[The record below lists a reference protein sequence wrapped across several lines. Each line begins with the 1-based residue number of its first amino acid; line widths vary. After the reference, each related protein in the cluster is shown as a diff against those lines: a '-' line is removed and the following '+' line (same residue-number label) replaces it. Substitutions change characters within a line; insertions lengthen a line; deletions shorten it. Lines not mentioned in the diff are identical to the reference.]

1 MNPRITLA
9 AAAVTTLFTCAAQA
23 VEVDDAVI
31 VVTATRLSGKD
42 TEATFAS
49 EVHTRQQIE
58 QSAAATL
65 FDYFAQHTSVQIAP
79 TFGNKHAPKIDMRG
93 YGIGDGYQNIV
104 VSIDG
109 IRQNNIDISTPLIGS
124 IPLADIERIEIT
136 KGSGSVLF
144 GDGAAAGTIQ
154 IFTKKHTGGKIDVS
168 VGNYGAFN
176 STATA
181 GIKKER
187 FALDASASRS
197 NFDGYSAE
205 DNTGHSDRSTN
216 DNWRVSAAVMPT
228 DILRVK
234 LGAGSTRID
243 TRYAGSLSQQQLDA
257 DPSQND
263 GSPYTHQKFES
274 DHQRIGAELWL
285 NQSLKLTADHQRED
299 KKSEFVSSFLADYES
314 ANTDFALSY
323 QNEQSSLLLGAQ
335 KFDGSRTDNFSTA
348 RTSKDNLA
356 YFAQGQHKVGDLT
369 ISAGFRKEKVE
380 YTYAPVGA
388 APAQADHKLR
398 AADIGLNFK
407 INEQVSLFTNLN
419 RAYQA
424 PDIDRFFSGGGNFNA
439 FIDPMRVNTLNVGVN
454 HISSGN
460 RLKVTAFRANLKNE
474 IYYFNTGSFFTS
486 FNTNIDESHKYGV
499 EIQDIWRATN
509 ALTAKV
515 NYAWTQAIIDAED
528 SGGGAFNGKD
538 LPGVS
543 RHSLNLGLS
552 YQFDA
557 RTTASLVQ
565 AWRSST
571 WAADDFD
578 NNNTQ
583 KQRAYA
589 STDFSVQHRV
599 KDDLELFATVE
610 NLFARTN
617 GVWVRDDAV
626 YPVSF
631 TRNWRVGVRASF

>member
-1 MNPRITLA
+1 MYPRFSLA
-9 AAAVTTLFTCAAQA
+9 ALAVASLFTLPAIGA
-23 VEVDDAVI
+23 ESTDEAVI
-31 VVTATRLSGKD
+31 VVTATRLATKD
-42 TEATFAS
+42 TEATFATEIHS
-49 EVHTRQQIE
+49 RQQIE

-65 FDYFAQHTSVQIAP
+65 FDYFAQQTSVQIAP
-79 TFGNKHAPKIDMRG
+79 SFGNKHTPKIDMRG
-93 YGIGDGYQNIV
+93 YGIGDGFQNIV

-109 IRQNNIDISTPLIGS
+109 IRQNNIDLSTPLIGS

-154 IFTKKHTGGKIDVS
+154 IFTRKHTGGKIDVS
-168 VGNYGAFN
+168 AGNYGAFN

-181 GIKKER
+181 GLKKER

-205 DNTGHSDRSTN
+205 DSTGHSDRSTA
-216 DNWRVSAAVMPT
+216 DNWRIGAAVTPT
-228 DILRVK
+228 EALRIK

-243 TRYAGSLSQQQLDA
+243 TRYADSLTLQQFDA
-257 DPSQND
+257 EPGQNN
-263 GSPYTHQKFES
+263 GSPYTHQKFEA
-274 DHQRIGAELWL
+274 DHQRIGAEAWL
-285 NQSLKLTADHQRED
+285 NQSIKLSADHQRED
-299 KKSEFVSSFLADYES
+299 KKSEFVGSFVADYET
-314 ANTDFALSY
+314 ANTELALSY
-323 QNEQSSLLLGAQ
+323 QGEQSSLLVGAQ

-348 RTSKDNLA
+348 KTSKDNLA
-356 YFAQGQHKVGDLT
+356 YFAQGQHQIGALT
-369 ISAGFRKEKVE
+369 VSAGFRQETVE
-380 YTYAPVGA
+380 YTHA
-388 APAQADHKLR
+388 AAQADHKLN

-407 INEQVSLFTNLN
+407 FDEQLSLFANLN

-424 PDIDRFFSGGGNFNA
+424 PDIDRFFNFGGSFNA
-439 FIDPMRVNTLNVGVN
+439 FIEPMRVNTLNIGVN
-454 HISSGN
+454 HVGADN

-474 IYYFNTGSFFTS
+474 IYFEPFT
-486 FNTNIDESHKYGV
+486 FTNTNIDKSHKYGV
-499 EIQDIWRATN
+499 EVQDIWRAAP
-509 ALTAKV
+509 ALTARV
-515 NYAWTQAIIDAED
+515 NYAWTQAVIDAED
-528 SGGGAFNGKD
+528 GGAGAFNGKD

-543 RHSLNLGLS
+543 WHSLNLGLS
-552 YQFDA
+552 YQLDA
-557 RTTASLVQ
+557 RTTLNLAQ

-589 STDFSVQHRV
+589 STDVGVQHRV

-610 NLFARTN
+610 NLFARSN

-626 YPVSF
+626 YPVAF
-631 TRNWRVGVRASF
+631 TRNWRVGVRAAF